1 MSDELPS
8 ARIRPY
14 NGANENERKTVMRLI
29 AKHEMEALA
38 TANRRAYRNPALL
51 LLWLAVS
58 SAFVEFMHWWPSQ
71 QPAGLGGLWPW
82 FSPVRG
88 YAPFL
93 VVFLVAVDWFN
104 RPYFEE
110 RMQAVLRSEDIRDG
124 SSLWLLEYDGEIIG
138 LASIKTREA
147 KDTQATSVVADLA
160 HFTAIEPY
168 RPANI
173 QRDLLQHVLR
183 KAFVTNDNLALIHA
197 EDDSLHPYIKQALH
211 DEGFRVTDGKA
222 LRTMGVMRWKIRN
235 STLIRSEWERR
246 QVDPTKGSAD

>member
-82 FSPVRG
+82 FSPIRG

-110 RMQAVLRSEDIRDG
+110 RMQTVLRSEDIRDG

-138 LASIKTREA
+138 LVAIKTRDS
-147 KDTQATSVVADLA
+147 KDTQATSVVADLT
-160 HFTAIEPY
+160 HFTVIEPY
-168 RPANI
+168 RPAKI
-173 QRDLLQHVLR
+173 QRDLLQHTLR
-183 KAFVTNDNLALIHA
+183 KAFEANGNLVLVHA
-197 EDDSLHPYIKQALH
+197 EDDALHPYIQQTLH
-211 DEGFRVTDGKA
+211 DEGFRITDGKA
-222 LRTMGVMRWKIRN
+222 LRTMGVMRWKIRD

>member
-1 MSDELPS
+1 MSGELPT

-14 NGANENERKTVMRLI
+14 YGADSNERKTMMRLI

-38 TANRRAYRNPALL
+38 TANRRAYCNPALV
-51 LLWLAVS
+51 LLWLAAS

-110 RMQAVLRSEDIRDG
+110 RMQASLRSEDRRDG
-124 SSLWLLEYDGEIIG
+124 SSFWLLEYDGEIIG
-138 LASIKTREA
+138 LAAIKTREA
-147 KDTQATSVVADLA
+147 KATQATSVVADLT
-160 HFTAIEPY
+160 HFTVIEPY

-173 QRDLLQHVLR
+173 QRDLLQHTIR
-183 KAFVTNDNLALIHA
+183 KAFEANDKLALIHA
-197 EDDSLHPYIKQALH
+197 EDDALHPYIQQALH
-211 DEGFRVTDGKA
+211 DEGFRVIDGEVT
-222 LRTMGVMRWKIRN
+222 RTMGIMRWKIRD

-246 QVDPTKGSAD
+246 QADTTKGSAG